1 MLASL
6 IIAVYTT
13 LLLSVYGV
21 GFLAL
26 AARLFS
32 VPLDRPPLFLH
43 AALAGLV
50 PLVWLTSLWSIFL
63 PVNQITSYVL
73 LAGGLLLVSWIIL
86 KHRDWTAAWRNS
98 FRHLHPLVWV
108 TGGLALLTA
117 LVLSTLKPG
126 NSDTGLYH
134 AQAIH
139 WIELFPVVPGLGNY
153 HSRLAYNSNWFPLQ
167 AGFSFAFLKLR
178 SFHLMGAVLTGLS
191 LAYFTGGLQGLS
203 HGSRRLSDWTRLIFL
218 PLTYYIL
225 ASEISSPGT
234 DLPVTLLTWIILC
247 LWLEERENPVDGGDC
262 RTLLLIC
269 LPVLLVS
276 IKLSAFPLLL
286 VTAWILFLRL
296 RATGGWRWLAAAAG
310 LSLLFLSPW
319 LVRNVIVSGYI
330 AYPQT
335 AVDLFNVPWKIPLN
349 NVRDEADWITSWARF
364 PFWDKD
370 IILAMPIWQWA
381 PMWFDDLTK
390 NRQALLLVVAAAPLG
405 FGLAALVSRVFFRRR
420 MKDWFQP
427 FTLTWPLWVVTYAG
441 LAFWIFSVPGIRFG
455 IGLLTSALVLSA
467 LCGTGLFRG
476 LLTRFSRI
484 GVYAAA
490 LLVCLYVS
498 SVLAASADVK
508 TLGSRLLLPANYVN
522 LPTEPCEFGNFS
534 TACATQYL
542 QCGYSPFPC
551 APQGHP
557 DVYMRGSSLRDGFEV
572 R

>member
-13 LLLSVYGV
+13 LLLSVYGA

-26 AARLFS
+26 AARLFGI
-32 VPLDRPPLFLH
+32 PLDRPPLFLH
-43 AALAGLV
+43 ATLAGFI

-63 PVNQITSYVL
+63 PVNQIAANVL
-73 LAGGLLLVSWIIL
+73 LTGGLLLAVWIVL
-86 KHRDWTAAWRNS
+86 KHRDWPAVWFTS
-98 FRHLHPLVWV
+98 FLHLHPLVWV
-108 TGGLALLTA
+108 TGGLALLTV

-167 AGFSFAFLKLR
+167 AGFSFAFLRLR

-191 LAYFTGGLQGLS
+191 LAYFAGGLQRLAFGR
-203 HGSRRLSDWTRLIFL
+203 HRLSDWARLLFL

-225 ASEISSPGT
+225 ASEISSTGT
-234 DLPVTLLTWIILC
+234 DLPVTLMTWIILC
-247 LWLEERENPVDGGDC
+247 LWLETRENPTNGGDG

-286 VTAWILFLRL
+286 VTAWILVPRL
-296 RATGGWRWLAAAAG
+296 RTTNGWRLLATVSGFTLLLWAPWLA
-310 LSLLFLSPW
+310 
-319 LVRNVIVSGYI
+319 RNVIVSGYI

-335 AVDLFNVPWKIPLN
+335 AIDLFNVPWKIPLN
-349 NVRDEADWITSWARF
+349 NVRDEVDWITSWARF
-364 PFWDKD
+364 PRWDKD

-390 NRQALLLVVAAAPLG
+390 NRQVLLLAVAAAPFG
-405 FGLAALVSRVFFRRR
+405 FGLAALVSRVFFSRR

-427 FTLTWPLWVVTYAG
+427 FIVTWPLWVVTYAG

-455 IGLLTSALVLSA
+455 IGLITSALVLSI
-467 LCGTGLFRG
+467 LCGFGLVREVLKRFR
-476 LLTRFSRI
+476 RI
-484 GVYAAA
+484 AVYASA
-490 LLVCLYVS
+490 LMVCLYVG
-498 SVLAASADVK
+498 SVLVASADAK

-522 LPTEPCEFGNFS
+522 LPTEPCEFGNFG

-542 QCGYSPFPC
+542 QCGYTPFPC
-551 APQGHP
+551 APQSHP
-557 DVYMRGSSLRDGFEV
+557 DVFMRDSSLGDGFEV

>member
-6 IIAVYTT
+6 IIALYTT
-13 LLLSVYGV
+13 LLLSVYGA

-26 AARLFS
+26 AGRLFGIHM
-32 VPLDRPPLFLH
+32 DRPPLFLC
-43 AALAGLV
+43 AALAGFV

-63 PVNQITSYVL
+63 PVNKSAAAVL
-73 LAGGLLLVSWIIL
+73 LIGAVLLVVWMIL
-86 KHRDWTAAWRNS
+86 MHRDWPAAWGAS
-98 FRHLHPLVWV
+98 LRHVHPLVWV

-117 LVLSTLKPG
+117 LVISTLKPG

-139 WIELFPVVPGLGNY
+139 WIELFPAVPGLGNY

-191 LAYFTGGLQGLS
+191 LTYFVGGLQGLV
-203 HGSRRLSDWTRLIFL
+203 HGHRRLSDWARLAFL

-225 ASEISSPGT
+225 ASEISSTGT

-247 LWLEERENPVDGGDC
+247 LWLETREEPSTGGSVQV
-262 RTLLLIC
+262 LLLIC

-286 VTAWILFLRL
+286 VTAWILFPRL
-296 RATGGWRWLAAAAG
+296 HTPGGWRLLATAACFTVLLWTPWLA
-310 LSLLFLSPW
+310 
-319 LVRNVIVSGYI
+319 RNVIVSGYI

-335 AVDLFNVPWKIPLN
+335 VVDLFNVPWKIPLV

-364 PFWDKD
+364 PRWDKD
-370 IILAMPIWQWA
+370 IILAMPVWQWA

-390 NRQALLLVVAAAPLG
+390 NRQALLLAVAAAPFG
-405 FGLAALVSRVFFRRR
+405 FGLAALVSRSFFRRQ

-427 FTLTWPLWVVTYAG
+427 FKVTWPLWVMTYTG

-467 LCGTGLFRG
+467 LCGVGLFRDA
-476 LLTRFSRI
+476 LKRFDRL

-490 LLVCLYVS
+490 VLICLYVGFVFS
-498 SVLAASADVK
+498 ASVDVK
-508 TLGSRLLLPANYVN
+508 TLGSRLVLPADYVN
-522 LPTEPCEFGNFS
+522 LPTGRCEFGNFG
-534 TACATQYL
+534 TACATQYQ

-551 APQGHP
+551 APQEHP
-557 DVYMRGSSLRDGFEV
+557 DVYMRGASLGDGFEV